1 MAKSFEQY
9 SEERKKLQ
17 AEGLVP
23 EWYTTQAYQMF
34 VSKYAV
40 PGEEGVKGR
49 FQTIAKTLARHMKGQ
64 EQEWEDKFFNLMWKG
79 WLSPATPVLA
89 NTGTDRGMSISCSGG
104 VVGDSVD
111 SFYKAL
117 HEQAMLSKYG
127 FGCSGYFGDIRPRG
141 SAISKGGK
149 ASGVVPV
156 IEDFALMASKISQGS
171 SRRGATASYLP
182 IDHGDFDEL
191 IDLLEHETDGLH
203 IGWNVTDNFIAKL
216 KSGDKEAERRFQ
228 RALYVKLVTGK
239 GYFFFVDKANRKRPL
254 MYKDL
259 GLDIKATNLCSEI
272 MLHSS
277 EALSFSCVL
286 SSMNLYRYDEWKDTD
301 AIFESTVFLDCVVSE
316 FIDKAEGIPGLEKVR
331 DFTIKGR
338 AIGLGVL
345 GFSSY
350 LQKKRIPFEDFQA
363 HMLNIQIFKNL
374 HDESLRASQWLAQEY
389 GEPEWCK
396 GYGVRH
402 THRCVSGDT
411 KILTSKGSI
420 PIKDLVGKEVDVWNG
435 KEWSTVVPFKT
446 GENDEMTEVS
456 FSNGRKIKTTLDH
469 KFLVVTPKRSN
480 KLYIGDRISV
490 EVEARYLR
498 VGDCMPKYFGAVVDD
513 PSLPELPHAYTNGAF
528 SGDGSINNSRE
539 GKYPRNEMRLYGEKV
554 CLIPRLEWK
563 SSNLW
568 DCKRDGVVI
577 GKRGYLVDD
586 LMPKY
591 FVPIN
596 YSLNTRLEW
605 LAGIIDTDGSSTS
618 KGISICTSNEEFAD
632 NIIDL
637 LSTLGCFGNKTVQ
650 RRAGSTEVM
659 GRNCI
664 QGDLFYVGISI
675 MEASTLRHL
684 GMKLSRVLFPKGVE
698 NTLNKLPSKEYV
710 EIVNIQSVDPED
722 SYCFTEPINGTGV
735 FNGILTKQCALA
747 PTKSTSLL
755 QGGMSESV
763 FPDPG
768 IVFEQSS
775 AAGGMQRITP
785 EFYKLMTER
794 GKYNQ
799 ETLDSIIKNVGSV
812 QHLDWLTEKE
822 KAVFKTAF
830 EVSQDTI
837 LRYASVRQ
845 KYLCQGQSLNFFF
858 SEDGDEDRIAEILSK
873 AFLDEEILSV
883 YYFYSRSGVI
893 VSSDCVACEA

>member
-40 PGEEGVKGR
+40 PGEEGVRGR

-402 THRCVSGDT
+402 THRT
-411 KILTSKGSI
+411 
-420 PIKDLVGKEVDVWNG
+420 
-435 KEWSTVVPFKT
+435 
-446 GENDEMTEVS
+446 
-456 FSNGRKIKTTLDH
+456 
-469 KFLVVTPKRSN
+469 
-480 KLYIGDRISV
+480 
-490 EVEARYLR
+490 
-498 VGDCMPKYFGAVVDD
+498 
-513 PSLPELPHAYTNGAF
+513 
-528 SGDGSINNSRE
+528 
-539 GKYPRNEMRLYGEKV
+539 
-554 CLIPRLEWK
+554 
-563 SSNLW
+563 
-568 DCKRDGVVI
+568 
-577 GKRGYLVDD
+577 
-586 LMPKY
+586 
-591 FVPIN
+591 
-596 YSLNTRLEW
+596 
-605 LAGIIDTDGSSTS
+605 
-618 KGISICTSNEEFAD
+618 
-632 NIIDL
+632 
-637 LSTLGCFGNKTVQ
+637 
-650 RRAGSTEVM
+650 
-659 GRNCI
+659 
-664 QGDLFYVGISI
+664 
-675 MEASTLRHL
+675 
-684 GMKLSRVLFPKGVE
+684 
-698 NTLNKLPSKEYV
+698 
-710 EIVNIQSVDPED
+710 
-722 SYCFTEPINGTGV
+722 
-735 FNGILTKQCALA
+735 ALA

-785 EFYKLMTER
+785 EFYKLMKER

-812 QHLDWLTEKE
+812 QHLDWLTEQE

>member
-9 SEERKKLQ
+9 STERKKMQ
-17 AEGLVP
+17 EEGLVP
-23 EWYTTQAYQMF
+23 DWYTTQAYQMF

-49 FQTIAKTLARHMKGQ
+49 FTTIAKTLSKHMKGQ
-64 EQEWEDKFFNLMWKG
+64 EQEWEDKFFNLMWNG

-149 ASGVVPV
+149 ASGAVPV

-182 IDHGDFDEL
+182 LDHGDFDEL

-239 GYFFFVDKANRKRPL
+239 GYFFFVDKANRHRPL

-301 AIFESTVFLDCVVSE
+301 TIFESTVFLDCVVSE
-316 FIDKAEGIPGLEKVR
+316 FIDKAEGVAGLEKVR

-350 LQKKRIPFEDFQA
+350 LQKKKIPFEDFQA
-363 HMLNIQIFKNL
+363 HMLNTQIFKSL
-374 HDESLRASQWLAQEY
+374 HDESLRASQWLAKEY

-402 THRCVSGDT
+402 THRT
-411 KILTSKGSI
+411 
-420 PIKDLVGKEVDVWNG
+420 
-435 KEWSTVVPFKT
+435 
-446 GENDEMTEVS
+446 
-456 FSNGRKIKTTLDH
+456 
-469 KFLVVTPKRSN
+469 
-480 KLYIGDRISV
+480 
-490 EVEARYLR
+490 
-498 VGDCMPKYFGAVVDD
+498 
-513 PSLPELPHAYTNGAF
+513 
-528 SGDGSINNSRE
+528 
-539 GKYPRNEMRLYGEKV
+539 
-554 CLIPRLEWK
+554 
-563 SSNLW
+563 
-568 DCKRDGVVI
+568 
-577 GKRGYLVDD
+577 
-586 LMPKY
+586 
-591 FVPIN
+591 
-596 YSLNTRLEW
+596 
-605 LAGIIDTDGSSTS
+605 
-618 KGISICTSNEEFAD
+618 
-632 NIIDL
+632 
-637 LSTLGCFGNKTVQ
+637 
-650 RRAGSTEVM
+650 
-659 GRNCI
+659 
-664 QGDLFYVGISI
+664 
-675 MEASTLRHL
+675 
-684 GMKLSRVLFPKGVE
+684 
-698 NTLNKLPSKEYV
+698 
-710 EIVNIQSVDPED
+710 
-722 SYCFTEPINGTGV
+722 
-735 FNGILTKQCALA
+735 ALA

-785 EFYKLMTER
+785 EFYKLMMER
-794 GKYNQ
+794 DKYSQ

-812 QHLDWLTEKE
+812 QHLDWLSEEEKT
-822 KAVFKTAF
+822 VFKTAF
-830 EVSQDTI
+830 EVSQETI

>member
-40 PGEEGVKGR
+40 PGEEGVRGR

-316 FIDKAEGIPGLEKVR
+316 FIDKAEGISGLEKVR

-402 THRCVSGDT
+402 THRT
-411 KILTSKGSI
+411 
-420 PIKDLVGKEVDVWNG
+420 
-435 KEWSTVVPFKT
+435 
-446 GENDEMTEVS
+446 
-456 FSNGRKIKTTLDH
+456 
-469 KFLVVTPKRSN
+469 
-480 KLYIGDRISV
+480 
-490 EVEARYLR
+490 
-498 VGDCMPKYFGAVVDD
+498 
-513 PSLPELPHAYTNGAF
+513 
-528 SGDGSINNSRE
+528 
-539 GKYPRNEMRLYGEKV
+539 
-554 CLIPRLEWK
+554 
-563 SSNLW
+563 
-568 DCKRDGVVI
+568 
-577 GKRGYLVDD
+577 
-586 LMPKY
+586 
-591 FVPIN
+591 
-596 YSLNTRLEW
+596 
-605 LAGIIDTDGSSTS
+605 
-618 KGISICTSNEEFAD
+618 
-632 NIIDL
+632 
-637 LSTLGCFGNKTVQ
+637 
-650 RRAGSTEVM
+650 
-659 GRNCI
+659 
-664 QGDLFYVGISI
+664 
-675 MEASTLRHL
+675 
-684 GMKLSRVLFPKGVE
+684 
-698 NTLNKLPSKEYV
+698 
-710 EIVNIQSVDPED
+710 
-722 SYCFTEPINGTGV
+722 
-735 FNGILTKQCALA
+735 ALA

-785 EFYKLMTER
+785 EFYKLMKER

-812 QHLDWLTEKE
+812 QHLDWLTEQE

>member
-17 AEGLVP
+17 KEGLVP
-23 EWYTTQAYQMF
+23 EWYTTQAFQMF

-49 FQTIAKTLARHMKGQ
+49 FETIAKTLSKHMRGK
-64 EQEWEDKFFNLMWKG
+64 ESEWEQKFFNLMWKG

-89 NTGTDRGMSISCSGG
+89 NTGTDRGMPISCSGG

-149 ASGVVPV
+149 ASGAVPV

-182 IDHGDFDEL
+182 LDHGDFDEL

-203 IGWNVTDNFIAKL
+203 IGWNITDNFIARL

-259 GLDIKATNLCSEI
+259 GLDIKATNLCVAPETLILTDKGYEVISELESQYVNVWNGEEWSKVQVIKTGTNQELVTVKTNQGFEVDCTPYHKFYVAEGYSRDGKVVEKRAYELKPGDKLIKLETPVIHGEKVLTKPYENGFYSGDGCSVEGHSRIYLYGEKQNLIDLFEDKYNIYNQPNQNRTYFNVEGLRQKFFVPDASFTVESRIKWFSGLLDSDGCVLTEKKYGSQSLQIASTQSGFLENVQLMLQTLGVQSKVVHMRKKGVYKLPANDGSGENKEFHCSEVSRLLVNGMGILKLLELGMKTHRLVISGHVPNRDASGFITIQSVEYNGRYDDTFCFNEPKKHMGVFNGILTGQCSEI

-316 FIDKAEGIPGLEKVR
+316 FIDKAEGVPGLEKVR
-331 DFTIKGR
+331 EFTIKGR

-345 GFSSY
+345 GFSSL
-350 LQKKRIPFEDFQA
+350 LQKKGIPFEDFQA
-363 HMLNIQIFKNL
+363 HILNLQIFKSL
-374 HDESLRASQWLAQEY
+374 HDESLRASQWLASEC
-389 GEPEWCK
+389 GEPDWCK
-396 GYGVRH
+396 GYGVRN
-402 THRCVSGDT
+402 THRT
-411 KILTSKGSI
+411 
-420 PIKDLVGKEVDVWNG
+420 
-435 KEWSTVVPFKT
+435 
-446 GENDEMTEVS
+446 
-456 FSNGRKIKTTLDH
+456 
-469 KFLVVTPKRSN
+469 
-480 KLYIGDRISV
+480 
-490 EVEARYLR
+490 
-498 VGDCMPKYFGAVVDD
+498 
-513 PSLPELPHAYTNGAF
+513 
-528 SGDGSINNSRE
+528 
-539 GKYPRNEMRLYGEKV
+539 
-554 CLIPRLEWK
+554 
-563 SSNLW
+563 
-568 DCKRDGVVI
+568 
-577 GKRGYLVDD
+577 
-586 LMPKY
+586 
-591 FVPIN
+591 
-596 YSLNTRLEW
+596 
-605 LAGIIDTDGSSTS
+605 
-618 KGISICTSNEEFAD
+618 
-632 NIIDL
+632 
-637 LSTLGCFGNKTVQ
+637 
-650 RRAGSTEVM
+650 
-659 GRNCI
+659 
-664 QGDLFYVGISI
+664 
-675 MEASTLRHL
+675 
-684 GMKLSRVLFPKGVE
+684 
-698 NTLNKLPSKEYV
+698 
-710 EIVNIQSVDPED
+710 
-722 SYCFTEPINGTGV
+722 
-735 FNGILTKQCALA
+735 ALA

-775 AAGGMQRITP
+775 SAGGMQRITP
-785 EFYKLMTER
+785 EFYKLMVKR

-799 ETLDSIIKNVGSV
+799 DTLDSIIKNVGSV
-812 QHLDWLTEKE
+812 QHLEWLSEEE

-830 EVSQDTI
+830 EVSQETI

-893 VSSDCVACEA
+893 VSSDCVSCEA